1 VVNIVDC
8 SVIGVLAG
16 LALGLG
22 AVFRVTA
29 LSDNSTL
36 AWPAGIVRGPVHLP
50 PGIVALTDRID
61 YRRAP

>member
-8 SVIGVLAG
+8 AVIGVLAG

-22 AVFRVTA
+22 AVFQVTA

-36 AWPAGIVRGPVHLP
+36 AWPAGIVRGPCICHP
-50 PGIVALTDRID
+50 A
-61 YRRAP
+61 